1 MHVFKGFGFKF
12 VVFIGMNILIM
23 NFECGMSVCDILSEL
38 ESLDENNKLT

>member
-1 MHVFKGFGFKF
+1 MYLKVLALNLLYLL
-12 VVFIGMNILIM
+12 GMNILIM